1 MPKVS
6 NCIFTSNK
14 HKYAWSELDRM
25 PNILIDDKPQ
35 NIKRWIDAGGVG
47 IRYQANEDDFNEYLV
62 PELKEALEKRRQY

>member
-1 MPKVS
+1 MLLA
-6 NCIFTSNK
+6 IF
-14 HKYAWSELDRM
+14 HAWSELDRM